1 MNARKQSNHEIDCDE
16 ALGWISL
23 FRSTRASD
31 EDRQNFALWLAGRP
45 SRKHAMDKM
54 LEFWEDLGAVS
65 ALPFQPTL
73 NQPAANSSRWQL
85 GGAIA
90 MVAACLLVAV
100 TLWPFS
106 SAPSASQILQ
116 TSLGEQK
123 VFELEDKS
131 RITLNTA
138 SQVRVSYTE
147 DQRYIVLIR
156 GEAYF
161 EVTPNESRPFHVDAG
176 TARATVLGTAFN
188 IYRSDNGAEITVTE
202 GVVRVTE
209 LGSTG
214 ARSAQTDVL
223 RANQQLTASQ
233 QGLAAS
239 HSVDTQAYIAWRQG
253 DLVADEMQL
262 TELVRQLERYHDTRI
277 LISDP
282 EVAALKISGVFRLD
296 QPDALILALEK
307 TLDLK
312 SIQVDNNT
320 LQLLKARN

>member
-1 MNARKQSNHEIDCDE
+1 MNARKQNKHEIDCDE
-16 ALGWISL
+16 ALGWITL

-65 ALPFQPTL
+65 ALPFEPTL

-85 GGAIA
+85 GGAVA

-106 SAPSASQILQ
+106 SEPGASQILQ
-116 TSLGEQK
+116 TSLGGQK

-147 DQRYIVLIR
+147 DQRYIELIR

-161 EVTPNESRPFHVDAG
+161 EVTPNENRPFHVDAG

-188 IYRSDNGAEITVTE
+188 IYRSDNSAEITVTE
-202 GVVRVTE
+202 GVVRVTD
-209 LGSTG
+209 LRSTG

-223 RANQQLTASQ
+223 RANQQLTAGQ

-239 HSVDTQAYIAWRQG
+239 HSVDSQAYIAWRQG
-253 DLVADEMQL
+253 DLIADEMRL
-262 TELVRQLERYHDTRI
+262 SELVRQLARYHNTRI

-312 SIQVDNNT
+312 SIQVDDNT